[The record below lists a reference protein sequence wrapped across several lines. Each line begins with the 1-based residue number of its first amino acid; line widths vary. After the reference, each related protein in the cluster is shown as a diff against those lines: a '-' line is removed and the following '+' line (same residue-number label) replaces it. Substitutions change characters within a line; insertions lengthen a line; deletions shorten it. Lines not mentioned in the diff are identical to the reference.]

1 MTVQTLAIVVLLVS
15 FFVMI
20 FLRFPIAYAVGL
32 SSVLCLMV
40 QGQAL
45 TDVCRL
51 MVKGISSFS
60 LMAVPFFITMGVLM
74 GSGGISEKLIAL
86 ADACVGWMRGGMAM
100 VNIVASYF
108 FGGISGSASA
118 DTASIGSIMIP
129 MMVDQGY
136 DADFSTA
143 VTITSSCEGLL
154 VPPSHNMVIY
164 ATTAG
169 GISVGSLFLAGY
181 LPGALLAIVLM
192 IGSYIISVKENYPKG
207 SPFTIKGFIKQLGT
221 SIWALAAVVIVVF
234 GVVGGVFT
242 ATESAAIAVIYSL
255 LVSVF
260 VYKGLDWKGV
270 WYALDECVNT
280 LSIVLILIATSAVF
294 GNCLTML
301 HVPDLA
307 ANAITS
313 VTSNPYIIALLI
325 DLIILVLGCIM
336 DMAPIIL
343 IATPILLPIA
353 TSIGIDPIQFPG
365 LKVSVTSDESRA
377 INTDPVPKVIISAS
391 GMCEAGRIRHHLKH
405 NLWRKE
411 CTILFVG
418 YQAVSTLGRSLLEGA
433 TNVKLFGESIEV
445 QAEIC
450 QLTGLSGHADREG
463 LLKWVNSFEPKP
475 KRVFVIHGED
485 EVENIFT
492 QTLTE
497 QGFTACAP
505 YNGEQWAIGAEG
517 AVCLKEGTRTRI
529 EHRVSEGAARAAT
542 VFQRLLSAGKRLL
555 RVIEHNE
562 GGANKDLA
570 KFADQINA
578 LCDKWDR

>member
-1 MTVQTLAIVVLLVS
+1 MTVQTLAIIVLLVS

-32 SSVLCLMV
+32 SSVLCMMV

-74 GSGGISEKLIAL
+74 GSGGISEKLIALADACELIAL

-207 SPFTIKGFIKQLGT
+207 SPFSIKGFVKQLGT

-255 LVSVF
+255 FVSVF

-270 WYALDECVNT
+270 WHALDECVNT

-313 VTSNPYIIALLI
+313 VTDNPYIIALLI
-325 DLIILVLGCIM
+325 DLIILILGCIM

-353 TSIGIDPIQFPG
+353 TSIGIDPIQFG
-365 LKVSVTSDESRA
+365 
-377 INTDPVPKVIISAS
+377 IIVVLNC
-391 GMCEAGRIRHHLKH
+391 GI
-405 NLWRKE
+405 
-411 CTILFVG
+411 
-418 YQAVSTLGRSLLEGA
+418 
-433 TNVKLFGESIEV
+433 
-445 QAEIC
+445 
-450 QLTGLSGHADREG
+450 G
-463 LLKWVNSFEPKP
+463 LLTPPV
-475 KRVFVIHGED
+475 
-485 EVENIFT
+485 
-492 QTLTE
+492 
-497 QGFTACAP
+497 
-505 YNGEQWAIGAEG
+505 G
-517 AVCLKEGTRTRI
+517 AVLFIGSAVAKRPMEKVVKATLPFYLCMFVALLLLTFVPDISLAIPKLLGGY
-529 EHRVSEGAARAAT
+529 VSPITNPLGP
-542 VFQRLLSAGKRLL
+542 VF
-555 RVIEHNE
+555 IH
-562 GGANKDLA
+562 
-570 KFADQINA
+570 
-578 LCDKWDR
+578 